1 MYGDEIETEIN
12 VIWTKTMQKLQKS
25 MDGYLLKDRYE
36 N

>member
-12 VIWTKTMQKLQKS
+12 VIWTKTMQKS